1 MNNNHDNNSTINKIS
16 CFKLEYIRKNQ
27 KDHQSLIPL
36 DFDSLLN

>member
-1 MNNNHDNNSTINKIS
+1 MNNNHDNNNTINKIS
-16 CFKLEYIRKNQ
+16 CFKLEDIRKTQ